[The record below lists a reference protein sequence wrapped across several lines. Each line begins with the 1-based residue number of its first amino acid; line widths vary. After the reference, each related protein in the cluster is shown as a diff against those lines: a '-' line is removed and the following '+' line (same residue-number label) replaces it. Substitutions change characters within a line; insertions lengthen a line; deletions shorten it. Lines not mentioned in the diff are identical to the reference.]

1 MKLTATMAL
10 PLVLTSLVILGG
22 CAAADPTGGLLG
34 EPNDELIVDRFAR
47 EPKCPAGE
55 TLVCQT
61 RAPGRI
67 SDGRYGYRGNREQ
80 DDCFCVPDRFVD
92 RIF

>member
-1 MKLTATMAL
+1 MRHTSTTSIFALTAICA
-10 PLVLTSLVILGG
+10 VLGG

-34 EPNDELIVDRFAR
+34 EPSDELIVDQQSLQR
-47 EPKCPAGE
+47 ECPAGE

-61 RAPGRI
+61 RAPGRL
-67 SDGRYGYRGNREQ
+67 SDGRYGFRGNRAQ
-80 DDCFCVPDRFVD
+80 GDCFCVPDRFVD